1 MRENDGKQEH
11 PTGQHRP
18 QAAHDPQARTRTDRP
33 PTTCA
38 ATAAQ
43 TRRLEA
49 AIQVGWAGEA
59 TGEAT
64 GEAGDLGNPEWLHA
78 RILDTDI
85 PPDAASQITACAV
98 DATASR
104 AFGTRPEDES

>member
-1 MRENDGKQEH
+1 MRENDGKQKH

-18 QAAHDPQARTRTDRP
+18 QAAHDLEARTRTDRP
-33 PTTCA
+33 PTTCS

-43 TRRLEA
+43 TRQLEA
-49 AIQVGWAGEA
+49 AIQAGWAD
-59 TGEAT
+59 EAT
-64 GEAGDLGNPEWLHA
+64 GEAGDPEWLHA
-78 RILDTDI
+78 RLLDADI